1 MDLLLYLSPLWIVF
15 EAWQL
20 VVAERYLG
28 IKQIEQGVDPRSRGP
43 GEPVAFFWSTGIFLY
58 WAWMILML
66 IPTSGRIQIVCML
79 GVSLLGYSLRRN
91 SPLKWILV
99 ILTLEGAIR
108 IGMIISIIGDAWRK
122 L

>member
-1 MDLLLYLSPLWIVF
+1 MDILLYFSPLWIVF

-20 VVAERYLG
+20 FIAERHLG
-28 IKQIEQGVDPRSRGP
+28 IKQIEKGVDPRSKGP
-43 GEPVAFFWSTGIFLY
+43 REAIAFTWSTGIFAY
-58 WAWMILML
+58 WIWMVLML
-66 IPTSGRIQIVCML
+66 IPESGRIQVICML

-91 SPLKWILV
+91 STLKWILV

-108 IGMIISIIGDAWRK
+108 IGMIISLIEGAWQK

>member
-1 MDLLLYLSPLWIVF
+1 MDILLYLAPLWIVF

-20 VVAERYLG
+20 FIAERYLG
-28 IKQIEQGVDPRSRGP
+28 IKQIEKGVDPRSRGP
-43 GEPVAFFWSTGIFLY
+43 GETTAFAWSSGIAAY
-58 WAWMILML
+58 WIWMVLVL
-66 IPTSGRIQIVCML
+66 IPESGRIQVLCML

-91 SPLKWILV
+91 STLKWILV

-108 IGMIISIIGDAWRK
+108 IGMIISLMEGLWQK

>member
-1 MDLLLYLSPLWIVF
+1 MELLLYLSPLWMVF

-43 GEPVAFFWSTGIFLY
+43 GEPVSFFWSTGIFLY

-99 ILTLEGAIR
+99 ILTLEGALR
-108 IGMIISIIGDAWRK
+108 IGMIISLLGDAWRK

>member
-15 EAWQL
+15 ESWQL

-28 IKQIEQGVDPRSRGP
+28 IKQIEQGTDPRTRGP
-43 GEPVAFFWSTGIFLY
+43 SEPVAFFWSTGIFLY
-58 WAWMILML
+58 WTWMILML
-66 IPTSGRIQIVCML
+66 IPTADRIQIACML

-108 IGMIISIIGDAWRK
+108 IGMIVSSLGDAWRK

>member
-1 MDLLLYLSPLWIVF
+1 MELLLYLSPLWIVF

-43 GEPVAFFWSTGIFLY
+43 SEPVSFLWSTGIFLY

-66 IPTSGRIQIVCML
+66 IPVAGRIQIVCML
-79 GVSLLGYSLRRN
+79 GISLLGYSLRRN

-99 ILTLEGAIR
+99 ILTLEGALR
-108 IGMIISIIGDAWRK
+108 IGMMISILSDAWRK